1 MEAGL
6 YFAFLIKLFQV
17 ITLFNIF
24 NMFINRNTDMNLV
37 FRVLSTLQ
45 MRLFQCPNTQD
56 DQLHTFLTECHK
68 QNIHLALL
76 ADKSKTYQLKTLI
89 KPLNLSRIEAKRLL
103 KTHLSPM
110 TGFNLGPAAFFS
122 AMNHPEQQAFP
133 CQVCDNCAPGLFK
146 HYGYLVADTSWC
158 SQCHEKGECIDVALI
173 EHYRKLGI
181 DDDTIWKALPRTRWG
196 SRNGPSTYLS
206 LENIETTYQAVFE
219 AKKERRNRRAD

>member
-1 MEAGL
+1 MNVILKAL
-6 YFAFLIKLFQV
+6 SAIK
-17 ITLFNIF
+17 
-24 NMFINRNTDMNLV
+24 R
-37 FRVLSTLQ
+37 
-45 MRLFQCPNTQD
+45 RLFQYPKNQD

-68 QNIHLALL
+68 QNIRLALL
-76 ADKSKTYQLKTLI
+76 ADKSKAYQLKTLI

-181 DDDTIWKALPRTRWG
+181 DDDTIWKSLPRTRWG

-206 LENIETTYQAVFE
+206 LEDIEATYQAVFE
-219 AKKERRNRRAD
+219 AAKNKSLLQSSLKSGLS

>member
-1 MEAGL
+1 MNAIL
-6 YFAFLIKLFQV
+6 KAASAIKRLLFQ
-17 ITLFNIF
+17 
-24 NMFINRNTDMNLV
+24 D
-37 FRVLSTLQ
+37 SE
-45 MRLFQCPNTQD
+45 TQED
-56 DQLHTFLTECHK
+56 KLHTFLTQCHK
-68 QNIHLALL
+68 QNIRLSLL
-76 ADKSKTYQLKTLI
+76 ADQSKTYQLKTLI
-89 KPLNLSRIEAKRLL
+89 KPLKLSRTEAKRLL

-110 TGFNLGPAAFFS
+110 TCFDLGAAEFFS

-181 DDDTIWKALPRTRWG
+181 DDDTIWRTLPRTRWG

-206 LENIETTYQAVFE
+206 LEYIEATYQAVFE
-219 AKKERRNRRAD
+219 AARENTNAMD

>member
-1 MEAGL
+1 
-6 YFAFLIKLFQV
+6 
-17 ITLFNIF
+17 
-24 NMFINRNTDMNLV
+24 
-37 FRVLSTLQ
+37 
-45 MRLFQCPNTQD
+45 
-56 DQLHTFLTECHK
+56 
-68 QNIHLALL
+68 
-76 ADKSKTYQLKTLI
+76 
-89 KPLNLSRIEAKRLL
+89 LSRIEAKRLL
-103 KTHLSPM
+103 KTLLSPM

-196 SRNGPSTYLS
+196 SRNGPSTYFS

-219 AKKERRNRRAD
+219 AKKRKA

>member
-1 MEAGL
+1 MNAIL
-6 YFAFLIKLFQV
+6 KAASAIKRLLFQ
-17 ITLFNIF
+17 
-24 NMFINRNTDMNLV
+24 D
-37 FRVLSTLQ
+37 SE
-45 MRLFQCPNTQD
+45 TQED
-56 DQLHTFLTECHK
+56 KLHTFLTQCHK
-68 QNIHLALL
+68 QNIRLSLL
-76 ADKSKTYQLKTLI
+76 ADQSKTYQLKTLI
-89 KPLNLSRIEAKRLL
+89 KPLKLSRTEAKRLL

-110 TGFNLGPAAFFS
+110 TCFDLGAAEFFS
-122 AMNHPEQQAFP
+122 AMKHPEQQAFP

-206 LENIETTYQAVFE
+206 LEDIETTYQAVFE